1 MKATAWPGLAVAIVL
16 LVATAGW
23 RVAGRFT
30 AVAVA
35 VTAVCVGPFLA
46 HPQAL
51 VVNTI
56 EFPLGLL
63 NIRSDA
69 ASPLP
74 GHLLSEAGHAGHT
87 AAVVLLVLAGLAV
100 ALTLLLRP
108 PKSVPR
114 AVFLLVWAMTLMFLL
129 APSTR
134 FGYFIY
140 PGTLALWLLAVL
152 AGRDAG
158 VPPDARRRRAS
169 RSGSPS
175 TTMSRLQ

>member
-23 RVAGRFT
+23 RPAGRFT
-30 AVAVA
+30 AIAVA
-35 VTAVCVGPFLA
+35 VTAACVGPFLV
-46 HPQAL
+46 HPQGL

-56 EFPLGLL
+56 EFPLGLA
-63 NIRSDA
+63 NIRSAA

-74 GHLLSEAGHAGHT
+74 GYLLSETGHAGHMV
-87 AAVVLLVLAGLAV
+87 AVALLVLAGVAV

-114 AVFLLVWAMTLMFLL
+114 AVFLLVWAMSLMFLL

-152 AGRDAG
+152 VGRNVGAL
-158 VPPDARRRRAS
+158 PDASRRRAS
-169 RSGSPS
+169 GSGSPS
-175 TTMSRLQ
+175 AAVSRLQ